1 MKIDLNKKNKDISV
15 IEIEISPNDYQEK
28 VQNILNDYRKKANIP
43 GFRKG
48 FVPMGMIKKQYELPV
63 KVDEINKLVQNELG
77 KYITENKLSIIGS
90 PIPSEGD
97 NINWKEENIKLSF
110 DIATKPTFKINFKP
124 KKPIVYYNI
133 TADKSMINNQVEAYQ
148 NQYGKLISVQ
158 NIEDNTNI
166 IGVFSCEKI
175 DHTKDANF
183 NSELLLKVIF
193 KKIFLNA
200 KVGDIL
206 KLNTSKIFKDEND
219 LHKITGIEKEKL
231 NEVDEID
238 FKINEL
244 NKNEKAE
251 TNNDFFKKV
260 YPNEII
266 KSLNEFKSKI
276 KEDIEKQFVNQS
288 DQKFLNDVTDS
299 FIKETK
305 ISLPEDFL
313 KRLMKLN
320 SKEEISSE
328 DLEKEYSNSENGIK
342 YQLIEEK
349 LLIEN
354 DIQIN
359 ADSIKEFATKMIK
372 NQMAA
377 YGQKEPE
384 QKELDAILSRI
395 LSNQEEVKRIS
406 NQIISEKLLLIYKE
420 KINKKDEKVSYEE
433 YIEIAY
439 KKNN

>member
-1 MKIDLNKKNKDISV
+1 MKINLNKKNKDISV
-15 IEIEISPNDYQEK
+15 IAIEISPNDYQEK

-97 NINWKEENIKLSF
+97 DINWREENIKLSF
-110 DIATKPTFKINFKP
+110 DIATKPTFKINFKT

-133 TADKSMINNQVEAYQ
+133 TADKSMINNQVGAYQ

-158 NIEDNTNI
+158 KIEDNTNI
-166 IGVFSCEKI
+166 IGVFSCEEI

-183 NSELLLKVIF
+183 KSELILKATF
-193 KKIFLNA
+193 KKVFLNA
-200 KVGDIL
+200 KVGDSL
-206 KLNTSKIFKDEND
+206 KLNVSKIFKDENE
-219 LHKITGIEKEKL
+219 LHQITGIEKEKL

-260 YPNEII
+260 YPNETI
-266 KSLNEFKSKI
+266 KSLNEFKNKI

-288 DQKFLNDVTDS
+288 DQKFLNDVTET

-320 SKEEISSE
+320 SKEEISNE

-384 QKELDAILSRI
+384 QKELDSILSRI

-420 KINKKDEKVSYEE
+420 KINKKDKKVSYEE

>member
-97 NINWKEENIKLSF
+97 DINWREENIKLSF

-158 NIEDNTNI
+158 NIEENTNI

-183 NSELLLKVIF
+183 NSDLLLKATF
-193 KKIFLNA
+193 KKVFLNA
-200 KVGDIL
+200 KVGDSL
-206 KLNTSKIFKDEND
+206 KLNVSKIFKDENE
-219 LHKITGIEKEKL
+219 LHQITGIEKEKL

-260 YPNEII
+260 YPNETI
-266 KSLNEFKSKI
+266 KSLNEFKNKI

-320 SKEEISSE
+320 SKEEISNE

-384 QKELDAILSRI
+384 QKELDSILSRI

-420 KINKKDEKVSYEE
+420 KINKKDKKVSYEE

>member
-97 NINWKEENIKLSF
+97 DINWKNENIKLSF

-158 NIEDNTNI
+158 KIEDNTNI

-183 NSELLLKVIF
+183 NSDLLLKATF
-193 KKIFLNA
+193 KKVFLNA
-200 KVGDIL
+200 KVGDSL
-206 KLNTSKIFKDEND
+206 KLNVSKIFKDENE
-219 LHKITGIEKEKL
+219 LHKITGIKEEKL

-260 YPNEII
+260 YPNETI
-266 KSLNEFKSKI
+266 KSLNEFKNKI

-320 SKEEISSE
+320 SKEEISNE

-354 DIQIN
+354 NIQIN

-384 QKELDAILSRI
+384 QKELDSILSRI

-420 KINKKDEKVSYEE
+420 KINKKDKKVSYEE

>member
-148 NQYGKLISVQ
+148 NQYGKIISVQ

-183 NSELLLKVIF
+183 NSELLLKVTF

-266 KSLNEFKSKI
+266 KSLNKFKSKI

-420 KINKKDEKVSYEE
+420 KINKKDKKVSYEE

>member
-97 NINWKEENIKLSF
+97 DINWKDENIKLSF
-110 DIATKPTFKINFKP
+110 DIAKKPTFKINFKP

-166 IGVFSCEKI
+166 IGVFSCDKI

-183 NSELLLKVIF
+183 NSELLLKVTF

-260 YPNEII
+260 YPNETI
-266 KSLNEFKSKI
+266 KSLNEFKNKI

-384 QKELDAILSRI
+384 QKELDSILSRI

-420 KINKKDEKVSYEE
+420 KINKKDKKVSYEE

>member
-1 MKIDLNKKNKDISV
+1 MKIDLNKKNKEISV
-15 IEIEISPNDYQEK
+15 IAIEISPNDYQEK

-110 DIATKPTFKINFKP
+110 DIATKPTFKINFKT

-133 TADKSMINNQVEAYQ
+133 TADKSMINNQVGAYQ

-158 NIEDNTNI
+158 NIEENTNI
-166 IGVFSCEKI
+166 IGIFSCEKI

-183 NSELLLKVIF
+183 NSDLLLKATF
-193 KKIFLNA
+193 KKVFLNA
-200 KVGDIL
+200 KVGDSL
-206 KLNTSKIFKDEND
+206 KLNVSKIFKDENE
-219 LHKITGIEKEKL
+219 LHQITGIEKEKL

-260 YPNEII
+260 YPNETI
-266 KSLNEFKSKI
+266 KSLNEFKNKI

-320 SKEEISSE
+320 SKEEISNE

-384 QKELDAILSRI
+384 QKELDSILSRI

-420 KINKKDEKVSYEE
+420 KINKKDKKVSYEE

>member
-15 IEIEISPNDYQEK
+15 IEVEISPNDYQEK

-183 NSELLLKVIF
+183 NSDLLLKATF
-193 KKIFLNA
+193 KKVFLNA
-200 KVGDIL
+200 KVGDSL
-206 KLNTSKIFKDEND
+206 KLNVSKIFKDENE
-219 LHKITGIEKEKL
+219 LHQITGIEKEKL

-260 YPNEII
+260 YPNETI
-266 KSLNEFKSKI
+266 KSLNEFKNKI

-320 SKEEISSE
+320 SKEEISNE

-384 QKELDAILSRI
+384 QKELDSILSRI

-420 KINKKDEKVSYEE
+420 KINKKDKKVSYEE

>member
-97 NINWKEENIKLSF
+97 DINWKDENIKLSF

-124 KKPIVYYNI
+124 KKPIIYYNI

-183 NSELLLKVIF
+183 NSDLLLKATF
-193 KKIFLNA
+193 KKVFLNA
-200 KVGDIL
+200 KVGDSL
-206 KLNTSKIFKDEND
+206 KLNVSKIFKDENE
-219 LHKITGIEKEKL
+219 LHKITGIEEEKL

-260 YPNEII
+260 YPNETI
-266 KSLNEFKSKI
+266 KSLNEFKNKI

-320 SKEEISSE
+320 SKEEISNE

-384 QKELDAILSRI
+384 QKELDSILSRI

-420 KINKKDEKVSYEE
+420 KINKKDKKVSYEE

>member
-97 NINWKEENIKLSF
+97 DINWKDENIKLSF

-158 NIEDNTNI
+158 KIEDNTNI

-183 NSELLLKVIF
+183 NSDLLLKATF
-193 KKIFLNA
+193 KKVFLNA
-200 KVGDIL
+200 KVGDSL
-206 KLNTSKIFKDEND
+206 KLNVSKIFKDENE
-219 LHKITGIEKEKL
+219 LHKITGIKEEKL

-260 YPNEII
+260 YPNETI
-266 KSLNEFKSKI
+266 KSLNEFKNKI

-320 SKEEISSE
+320 SKEEISNE

-354 DIQIN
+354 NIQIN

-384 QKELDAILSRI
+384 QKELDSILSRI

-420 KINKKDEKVSYEE
+420 KINKKDKKVSYEE

>member
-15 IEIEISPNDYQEK
+15 IEIEISTNDYQEK

-158 NIEDNTNI
+158 NIEENTNI
-166 IGVFSCEKI
+166 IGIFSCEKI

-183 NSELLLKVIF
+183 NSDLLLKATF
-193 KKIFLNA
+193 KKVFLNA
-200 KVGDIL
+200 KVGDSL
-206 KLNTSKIFKDEND
+206 KLNVSKIFKDENE
-219 LHKITGIEKEKL
+219 LHKITGIDEEKL

-260 YPNEII
+260 YPNETI
-266 KSLNEFKSKI
+266 KSLNEFKNKI

-320 SKEEISSE
+320 SKEEISNE
-328 DLEKEYSNSENGIK
+328 DIEKEYSNSENGIK

-384 QKELDAILSRI
+384 QKELDSILSRI

-420 KINKKDEKVSYEE
+420 KINKKDKKVSYEE

>member
-15 IEIEISPNDYQEK
+15 IEIEISPNDYQKK

-97 NINWKEENIKLSF
+97 DINWKEENIKLSF

-148 NQYGKLISVQ
+148 NQYGKIISVQ

-183 NSELLLKVIF
+183 NSELLLKVTF

-260 YPNEII
+260 YPNETI

-420 KINKKDEKVSYEE
+420 KINKKDKKVSYEE

>member
-97 NINWKEENIKLSF
+97 DINWKDENIKLSF

-183 NSELLLKVIF
+183 NSDLLLKATF
-193 KKIFLNA
+193 KKVFLNA
-200 KVGDIL
+200 KVGDSL
-206 KLNTSKIFKDEND
+206 KLNVSKIFKDENE
-219 LHKITGIEKEKL
+219 LHKITGIKEEKL

-260 YPNEII
+260 YPNETIE
-266 KSLNEFKSKI
+266 SLNEFKNKI

-320 SKEEISSE
+320 SKEEISNE

-354 DIQIN
+354 NIQIN

-384 QKELDAILSRI
+384 QKELDSILSRI

-420 KINKKDEKVSYEE
+420 KINKKDKKVSYEE

>member
-158 NIEDNTNI
+158 KIEDNTNI

-183 NSELLLKVIF
+183 NSDLLLKATF
-193 KKIFLNA
+193 KKVFLNA
-200 KVGDIL
+200 KVGDSL
-206 KLNTSKIFKDEND
+206 KLNVSKIFKDENE
-219 LHKITGIEKEKL
+219 LHKITGIKEEKL

-260 YPNEII
+260 YPNETI
-266 KSLNEFKSKI
+266 KSLNEFKNKI

-320 SKEEISSE
+320 SKEEISNE
-328 DLEKEYSNSENGIK
+328 DIEKEYTNSENGIK

-384 QKELDAILSRI
+384 QKELDSILSRI

-420 KINKKDEKVSYEE
+420 KINKKDKKVSYEE

>member
-97 NINWKEENIKLSF
+97 DINWKEENIKLSF

-183 NSELLLKVIF
+183 NSDLLLKATF

-260 YPNEII
+260 YPNETI

-320 SKEEISSE
+320 SKEEISNE

-384 QKELDAILSRI
+384 QKELDSILSRI

-420 KINKKDEKVSYEE
+420 KINKKDKKVSYEE

>member
-158 NIEDNTNI
+158 KIEDNTNI

-183 NSELLLKVIF
+183 NSDLLLKVTF
-193 KKIFLNA
+193 KKVFLNA
-200 KVGDIL
+200 KVGDSL
-206 KLNTSKIFKDEND
+206 KLNVSKIFKDENE
-219 LHKITGIEKEKL
+219 LHKITGIKEEKL

-260 YPNEII
+260 YPNETI
-266 KSLNEFKSKI
+266 KSLNEFKNKI

-320 SKEEISSE
+320 SKEEISNE

-384 QKELDAILSRI
+384 QKELDSILSRI

-420 KINKKDEKVSYEE
+420 KINKKDKKVSYEE

>member
-158 NIEDNTNI
+158 KIEDNTNI

-183 NSELLLKVIF
+183 NSDLLLKATF
-193 KKIFLNA
+193 KKVFLNA
-200 KVGDIL
+200 KVGDSL
-206 KLNTSKIFKDEND
+206 KLNVSKIFKDENE
-219 LHKITGIEKEKL
+219 LHKITGIKEEKL

-260 YPNEII
+260 YPNETI
-266 KSLNEFKSKI
+266 KSLNEFKNKI

-320 SKEEISSE
+320 SKEEISNE

-354 DIQIN
+354 NIQIN

-384 QKELDAILSRI
+384 QKELDSILSRI

-420 KINKKDEKVSYEE
+420 KINKKDKKVSYEE